1 MIDDEARL
9 EFEWLIFFDVELDTL
24 LDNVGGTVDFL
35 NTMKFEDFTAFDADM
50 NVIDDAMIVGL
61 GRQGVFC

>member
-9 EFEWLIFFDVELDTL
+9 EFEWLIFLDVELDTL

-35 NTMKFEDFTAFDADM
+35 NTMKFGDFTAFDADM

>member
-1 MIDDEARL
+1 VIDDEARL

>member
-1 MIDDEARL
+1 VIDDEARL

-24 LDNVGGTVDFL
+24 LDNVGGTVDIL